1 MDPLDAIK
9 TLLELVAQFAEGK
22 ARAELGKQA
31 ATAALVVAVMHHA
44 AFDEDGAATQEVLN
58 GNAHATMASEPT
70 PSREARNHPDTLV
83 VMESEMFNQ
92 SGEGFVFR
100 KGDPD
105 AENYF
110 NNWIAQNWRSGWLQ
124 ARHDYWFTTEDWA
137 DQVQ

>member
-1 MDPLDAIK
+1 MFPNA
-9 TLLELVAQFAEGK
+9 TLLQ
-22 ARAELGKQA
+22 
-31 ATAALVVAVMHHA
+31 
-44 AFDEDGAATQEVLN
+44 FDEDGAATQEVLN